1 MAWNLTGEMVET
13 CSCNMLCPCWYAVKE
28 LMVMDQGWCGTTL
41 LFRTWDGRA
50 DGIDLSGRTLVL
62 AALFPGPTLF
72 DGNATGRVYI
82 DEAASETQRAALEAI
97 FQGKKGGPME
107 ILASLTPTWLPTQ
120 ITKVEVQEENG
131 TVSAAVGSFG
141 QINSRRLKNEAGQPM
156 TMQNVGF
163 AVALQF
169 ENSTAELAPSAG
181 TQWFDPDLPQ
191 QWASKSGAVG
201 RFTWNISE

>member
-1 MAWNLTGEMVET
+1 
-13 CSCNMLCPCWYAVKE
+13 MLCPCWYAVKE
-28 LMVMDQGWCGTTL
+28 LMVMDQGWCGTAIL
-41 LFRTWDGRA
+41 YRIGDGRA
-50 DGIDLSGRTLVL
+50 DGIDLSGRTIVL

-72 DGNATGRVYI
+72 DGNATARLSI
-82 DEAASETQRAALEAI
+82 DEAASADQRRELEAI
-97 FQGKKGGPME
+97 MQGKKGGPME
-107 ILASLTPTWLPTQ
+107 ILAGLITTWLPTQ
-120 ITKVEVQEENG
+120 TTKIEVREENG

-169 ENSTAELAPSAG
+169 DNYTAELAPSAG
-181 TQWFDPDLPQ
+181 TQWSDPDLPQ
-191 QWASKSGAVG
+191 QWESKSGAVG